1 MQRQHAASLLLAAA
15 CVCLTDGRAVLTH
28 ASSAAPSSILP
39 KQELPPLVFQ
49 VSDPANA
56 TDYWLASLPPAAL
69 WVSSVEDLPA
79 DVRFDAVTGRLYAT
93 PSAAHSLSFPP
104 VLLAFPANVTL
115 VLAASG
121 HTGALHTAPADEYTL
136 WEANVLVLPWPAG
149 TAPSI
154 AYPTSASAARGGSGS
169 SSTALVV
176 VACVCGVGIAGI
188 VLWHLKA
195 ACDHGATVKG
205 AIPDSDSDS
214 GTDDERHRGLG
225 ELLPPKP
232 AARQRAFDGHFAL
245 DGQRTALG
253 GTVSTRGGMS
263 TSGDDAL
270 EMHLL
275 ATDTTPSEAT
285 LPTPA
290 PHRSS
295 GAGGFGAACDFD
307 IEQVLLDS
315 EERHRREA
323 PWSAAAPQPPPRA
336 DGVADLFD
344 VAAPQQ
350 QGECNLEELL

>member
-1 MQRQHAASLLLAAA
+1 MQRQDAVSLLLAAA
-15 CVCLTDGRAVLTH
+15 CVCLTDGRAVVTQPPP
-28 ASSAAPSSILP
+28 AVPSSILP
-39 KQELPPLVFQ
+39 KQDLPPLAFQ

-56 TDYWLASLPPAAL
+56 TDYWLESRPPAAL
-69 WVSSVEDLPA
+69 WVSSGDNLPA
-79 DVRFDAVTGRLYAT
+79 DVRFDAATGRLYAT
-93 PSAAHSLSFPP
+93 PSAAHILSFPP
-104 VLLAFPANVTL
+104 VLLAFPANVTV
-115 VLAASG
+115 VLAASDR
-121 HTGALHTAPADEYTL
+121 TGVLHPASADTYLL
-136 WEANVLVLPWPAG
+136 WQADILVLPWPAG
-149 TAPSI
+149 TVPAI
-154 AYPTSASAARGGSGS
+154 AYPTSASAARGSSG

-176 VACVCGVGIAGI
+176 AACVCGAGIAGI

-214 GTDDERHRGLG
+214 GTDDERHQGLG

-232 AARQRAFDGHFAL
+232 TARQRAFDGHFAL
-245 DGQRTALG
+245 DGQRAALG

-295 GAGGFGAACDFD
+295 GAGGFGGSEFD
-307 IEQVLLDS
+307 IEQILLDS

-323 PWSAAAPQPPPRA
+323 PWSAASPPGSGRTGG
-336 DGVADLFD
+336 GVVDLFD
-344 VAAPQQ
+344 VTTPQQ
-350 QGECNLEELL
+350 QGERSLEDLL